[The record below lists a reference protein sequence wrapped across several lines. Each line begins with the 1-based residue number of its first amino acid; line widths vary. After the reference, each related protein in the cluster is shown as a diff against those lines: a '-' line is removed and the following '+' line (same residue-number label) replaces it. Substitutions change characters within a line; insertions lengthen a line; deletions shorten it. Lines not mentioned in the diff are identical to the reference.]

1 VQVDL
6 RESWFI
12 GEVEIP
18 THLYR
23 LVLLDWEEESIGVVD
38 HNSDE

>member
-1 VQVDL
+1 MAVD
-6 RESWFI
+6 S
-12 GEVEIP
+12 P